1 MKIEHLKTFLAAAEH
16 LNFTQAARHL
26 YLSQPA
32 VSQQIRELEES
43 LGVQLFERRGRGLL
57 LTPAGEL
64 LKLRAAP
71 LLSEFRKTQVE
82 LESLASTPQGVVR
95 IGASNVP
102 GLYVLPRA
110 LGAFS
115 SAAPGIR
122 ITLTLHPPDDLV
134 TGLLGGDLDLIVT
147 QEEPAANRIAGWEKV
162 PLWDDELVLVA
173 WPEHP
178 FAGRASVRAE
188 ELAGQSFI
196 SRQAGS
202 ATDRLVIDRLA
213 EAGLDPERLV
223 SRFELGHPEGIKQA
237 VMAGLG
243 LGFLSRYAVTAE
255 QRTGLLK
262 EVPIEGVTMRRPLW
276 LIRPPFER
284 LPLHM
289 RDFCDLL
296 AAGGWRAAPIPAER
310 QPSAT

>member
-16 LNFTQAARHL
+16 LNFTQAARRL

-32 VSQQIRELEES
+32 VSQQIRELEEG
-43 LGVQLFERRGRGLL
+43 LGVVLFERRGRGLL

-82 LESLASTPQGVVR
+82 LESLAGTPQGVVR
-95 IGASNVP
+95 IGGSNVP

-115 SAAPGIR
+115 SAAPGVR
-122 ITLTLHPPDDLV
+122 VTLTLHPPEELV
-134 TGLLGGDLDLIVT
+134 TRLLGGDLDLIVT
-147 QEEPAANRIAGWEKV
+147 QEEPPAARIPGWEKV

-178 FAGRASVRAE
+178 FARRASVRVT
-188 ELAGQSFI
+188 ELAAETYI
-196 SRQAGS
+196 SRQSGS
-202 ATDRLVIDRLA
+202 ATDELVMERLVA
-213 EAGLDPERLV
+213 AGLDAEALT

-243 LGFLSRYAVTAE
+243 LGFVSRYAVTAE
-255 QRTGLLK
+255 QRAGLLA
-262 EVPIEGVTMRRPLW
+262 EVPIEGVSIRRSLW
-276 LIRPPFER
+276 LVRPPLER
-284 LPLHM
+284 LPDHM
-289 RDFCDLL
+289 RDFCALL
-296 AAGGWRAAPIPAER
+296 AQGGWRSEPVPAGR
-310 QPSAT
+310 DGIR